1 MEPGEKKR
9 FQLNIPETIGLTRN
23 EDYIYNVCIQLKGD
37 EKWAEKGF
45 EIAKEQYVFEG
56 VCNTEKTA
64 INNLEVIN

>member
-1 MEPGEKKR
+1 MKII
-9 FQLNIPETIGLTRN
+9 F
-23 EDYIYNVCIQLKGD
+23 YNVCIQLKGD

-64 INNLEVIN
+64 INNLEAAKWRCKYRC